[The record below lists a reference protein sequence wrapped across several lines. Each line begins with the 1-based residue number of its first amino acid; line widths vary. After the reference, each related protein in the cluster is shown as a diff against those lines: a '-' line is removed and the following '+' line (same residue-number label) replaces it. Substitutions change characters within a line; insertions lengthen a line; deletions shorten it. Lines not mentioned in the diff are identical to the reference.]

1 LALPTVP
8 INPHAP
14 LAPDFSELDVFY
26 GDLTAN
32 RAYIYARLPRPL
44 ADQQYSLVGQV
55 RGPRCALAQTLPCT
69 SPLVDLGPGPTL
81 LARATIPDPCYW
93 SGDLPAIYDVTV
105 NILRGTEIVGTERR
119 EIGLRN
125 LGVRGRYLAV
135 EGKRWVLRGIHVGST
150 PSSNPNQWHA
160 ALGMLIVPAA
170 HVLRDELLAQA
181 SSGGAMTAVVADLQ
195 TMDFTTLLRQL
206 ARFPAVSL
214 VVVRGNLPSDFRL
227 TECAPNLLLAQAIGR
242 GDVLELAPWAQ
253 LAWVQSDDPLLVARV
268 AALAE
273 VPVVAVRPLVTPLP
287 LEAARAA
294 CDELQR
300 DLAPSGQ
307 YAGYVV

>member
-1 LALPTVP
+1 LAS
-8 INPHAP
+8 
-14 LAPDFSELDVFY
+14 DFSQLDVFY

-32 RAYIYARLPRPL
+32 RAYIYARLPCSG
-44 ADQQYSLVGQV
+44 ADQEYSLVGQV
-55 RGPRCALAQTLPCT
+55 RGPRCELAQTLPAT

-93 SGDLPAIYDVTV
+93 SADLPAIYDVTV
-105 NILRGTEIVGTERR
+105 NILRGTEIVGTERC

-135 EGKRWVLRGIHVGST
+135 EGKRWVLRGVHLGST
-150 PSSNPNQWHA
+150 PSTHPDQWHA
-160 ALGMLIVPAA
+160 ALGMLIVPAKHA
-170 HVLRDELLAQA
+170 ERDNLLARA
-181 SSGGAMTAVVADLQ
+181 SSGGALAAVVADQ
-195 TMDFTTLLRQL
+195 QATDVPSLLRQL
-206 ARFPAVSL
+206 ARFPAVCL

-227 TECAPNLLLAQAIGR
+227 TEHAPNLLLAQAIGQ
-242 GDVLELAPWAQ
+242 GDPLELAPWAQ
-253 LAWVQSDDPLLVARV
+253 LAWVQADDPRLLTCV

-287 LEAARAA
+287 LGTARAA
-294 CDELQR
+294 CDKLQR
-300 DLAPSGQ
+300 DLAPNGQ